1 MTEPAARSRAD
12 IFNCPSCGQEIGV
25 TLLNQPRVE
34 TCPHCHQPY
43 IVPSIDGDT
52 ALPDVSAS
60 IKTADG
66 FEIIDDTAST
76 ENDEETARRKA
87 EDRENHLDGRHV
99 ALVAGQRR
107 ALNRAR
113 LFSLGFA
120 IACIAGLIQIGLL
133 VGRNPSIFQHRQRMM
148 WLALMTV
155 GLLYFVLWLLRR
167 YARITRQ
174 LRQPPAPPPLRCPE
188 FSTLQDGSQY
198 WKNLDKM

>member
-1 MTEPAARSRAD
+1 MAEQTARSRAD
-12 IFNCPSCGQEIGV
+12 IFNCPSCGLEIGV
-25 TLLNQPRVE
+25 TLLDQPRVE

-43 IVPSIDGDT
+43 IVPSIDGNT
-52 ALPDVSAS
+52 ALPDVSVRMKA
-60 IKTADG
+60 ADG
-66 FEIIDDTAST
+66 FEVIDDTAST
-76 ENDEETARRKA
+76 ENDEETARRQA

-120 IACIAGLIQIGLL
+120 MVCIAGLIQIGLL

-174 LRQPPAPPPLRCPE
+174 LRQPPASPPLPRPE